1 MTTIKRHPTLLSG
14 IRSLLTPYFYHVTAR
29 TLIDAIAQHQ
39 IVPVYQPFYDSQ
51 TGLMAGI
58 EVLARWKHPLYGNVA
73 PDTFIP
79 LAEKHN
85 LIAML
90 THHLIL
96 QVINDLQHR
105 IHLFPE
111 GLYISLNLSPSN
123 CLDPR
128 FESDT
133 VALLQKLATRHVQLI
148 IEITEKHPLH
158 VTPQLSEWF
167 AALRRSP
174 ISIALD
180 DFGTGYSNL
189 AYIHALDP
197 EYIKIDRLFVSQ
209 IGEHGDLR
217 LMESLIELAKKMHLR
232 IIAEGVETQH
242 QADYLRLNGCDFL
255 QGYYFCRPVQADELV
270 RIVNL
275 GERTTTPNTGWLQ

>member
-1 MTTIKRHPTLLSG
+1 MTTPKRPPGFLSG
-14 IRSLLTPYFYHVTAR
+14 IRSLMTPFFAHVTAR
-29 TLIDAIAQHQ
+29 TLVEAIAQHQ

-51 TGLMAGI
+51 TGRMAGI

-79 LAEKHN
+79 LAEKHS

-90 THHLIL
+90 THHLIQ
-96 QVINDLQHR
+96 QVITDLQHQ

-111 GLYISLNLSPSN
+111 GLYVSLNLSPSN
-123 CLDPR
+123 CLDPH

-133 VALLQKLATRHVQLI
+133 VALLQKLATRHVRLI

-167 AALRRSP
+167 AALRRLP
-174 ISIALD
+174 ISLALD

-189 AYIHALDP
+189 AYIHALAP

-209 IGEHGDLR
+209 IGEHGDTR
-217 LMESLIELAKKMHLR
+217 LMESLIELAKKMDLR

-242 QADYLRLNGCDFL
+242 QADYLRLNRCDFL
-255 QGYYFCRPVQADELV
+255 QGYYFCRPVQADELI
-270 RIVNL
+270 RIANQE
-275 GERTTTPNTGWLQ
+275 ERTTTPTEGWLQ

>member
-1 MTTIKRHPTLLSG
+1 MTTPKRPPGFLSG
-14 IRSLLTPYFYHVTAR
+14 IRSLMTPFFAHVTAR
-29 TLIDAIAQHQ
+29 TLVEAIAQHQ

-51 TGLMAGI
+51 TGRMAGI

-79 LAEKHN
+79 LAEKHS

-90 THHLIL
+90 THHLIQ
-96 QVINDLQHR
+96 QVITDLQHQ

-111 GLYISLNLSPSN
+111 GLYVSLNMSPSN
-123 CLDPR
+123 CLDPD

-133 VALLQKLATRHVQLI
+133 VALLQKLATRHVRLI
-148 IEITEKHPLH
+148 IEISEKHPLH

-167 AALRRSP
+167 AALRRLP
-174 ISIALD
+174 ISLALD

-209 IGEHGDLR
+209 IGEHGDTR
-217 LMESLIELAKKMHLR
+217 LMESLIELAKKMDLR

-242 QADYLRLNGCDFL
+242 QADYLRLNRCDFL
-255 QGYYFCRPVQADELV
+255 QGYYFCRPVQADELI
-270 RIVNL
+270 RIANQE
-275 GERTTTPNTGWLQ
+275 ERTTTPTEGWLQ

>member
-1 MTTIKRHPTLLSG
+1 MTTPKRPPGFLSG
-14 IRSLLTPYFYHVTAR
+14 IRSLMTPFFAHVTAR
-29 TLIDAIAQHQ
+29 TLVEAIAQHQ

-51 TGLMAGI
+51 TGRMAGI

-79 LAEKHN
+79 LAEKHS

-90 THHLIL
+90 THHLIQ
-96 QVINDLQHR
+96 QVITDLQHQ

-111 GLYISLNLSPSN
+111 GLYVSLNLSPSN
-123 CLDPR
+123 CLDPD

-133 VALLQKLATRHVQLI
+133 VALLQKLATRHVRLI

-167 AALRRSP
+167 AALRRLP
-174 ISIALD
+174 ISLALD

-209 IGEHGDLR
+209 IGEHGDTR
-217 LMESLIELAKKMHLR
+217 LMENLIELAKKMDLR

-242 QADYLRLNGCDFL
+242 QADYLRLNRCDFL
-255 QGYYFCRPVQADELV
+255 QGYYFCRPVQADELI
-270 RIVNL
+270 RIANQE
-275 GERTTTPNTGWLQ
+275 ERTTTPTEGWLQ

>member
-1 MTTIKRHPTLLSG
+1 MTTPKRPPGFLSG
-14 IRSLLTPYFYHVTAR
+14 IRSLMTPFFAHVTAR
-29 TLIDAIAQHQ
+29 TLVEAIAQHQ

-51 TGLMAGI
+51 TGRMAGI

-79 LAEKHN
+79 LAEKHS

-90 THHLIL
+90 THHLIQ
-96 QVINDLQHR
+96 QVITDLQHQ

-111 GLYISLNLSPSN
+111 GLYVSLNMSPSN
-123 CLDPR
+123 CLDPD

-133 VALLQKLATRHVQLI
+133 VALLQKLATRHVRLI

-167 AALRRSP
+167 AALRRLP
-174 ISIALD
+174 ISLALD

-209 IGEHGDLR
+209 IGEHGDTR
-217 LMESLIELAKKMHLR
+217 LMESLIELAKKMDLR

-242 QADYLRLNGCDFL
+242 QADYLRLNRCDFL
-255 QGYYFCRPVQADELV
+255 QGYYFCRPVQADELI
-270 RIVNL
+270 RIANQE
-275 GERTTTPNTGWLQ
+275 ERTTTPTEGWLQ

>member
-1 MTTIKRHPTLLSG
+1 MTTPKRPPGFLSG
-14 IRSLLTPYFYHVTAR
+14 IRSLMTPFFAHVTAR
-29 TLIDAIAQHQ
+29 TLVEAIAQHQ

-51 TGLMAGI
+51 TGRMAGI

-79 LAEKHN
+79 LAEKHS

-90 THHLIL
+90 THHLIQ
-96 QVINDLQHR
+96 QVITDLQHQ

-111 GLYISLNLSPSN
+111 GLYVSLNLSPSN
-123 CLDPR
+123 CLDPD

-133 VALLQKLATRHVQLI
+133 VALLQKLATRHVRLI

-167 AALRRSP
+167 AALRRLP
-174 ISIALD
+174 ISLALD

-209 IGEHGDLR
+209 IGEHGDTR
-217 LMESLIELAKKMHLR
+217 LMESLIELAKKMDLR

-242 QADYLRLNGCDFL
+242 QADYLRLNRCDFL
-255 QGYYFCRPVQADELV
+255 QGYYFCRPVQADELI
-270 RIVNL
+270 RIANQE
-275 GERTTTPNTGWLQ
+275 ERTTTPTEGWLQ

>member
-1 MTTIKRHPTLLSG
+1 MTTPKRPPGFLSG
-14 IRSLLTPYFYHVTAR
+14 IRSLMTPFFAHVTPR
-29 TLIDAIAQHQ
+29 TLVEAIAQHQ

-51 TGLMAGI
+51 TGRMAGI

-79 LAEKHN
+79 LAEKHS

-90 THHLIL
+90 THHLIQ
-96 QVINDLQHR
+96 QVITDLQHQ

-111 GLYISLNLSPSN
+111 GLYVSLNLSPSN
-123 CLDPR
+123 CLDPH

-133 VALLQKLATRHVQLI
+133 VALLQKLATRHVRLI

-167 AALRRSP
+167 AALRRLP
-174 ISIALD
+174 ISLALD

-189 AYIHALDP
+189 AYIHALAP

-209 IGEHGDLR
+209 IGEHGDTR
-217 LMESLIELAKKMHLR
+217 LMESLIELAKKMDLR

-242 QADYLRLNGCDFL
+242 QADYLRLNRCDFL
-255 QGYYFCRPVQADELV
+255 QGYYFCRPVQADELI
-270 RIVNL
+270 RIANQE
-275 GERTTTPNTGWLQ
+275 ERTTTPTEGWL

>member
-1 MTTIKRHPTLLSG
+1 MTTPKRPPGFLSG
-14 IRSLLTPYFYHVTAR
+14 IRSLMTPFFAHVTAR
-29 TLIDAIAQHQ
+29 TLVEAIAQHQ

-51 TGLMAGI
+51 TGRMAGI

-79 LAEKHN
+79 LAEKHS

-90 THHLIL
+90 THHLIQ
-96 QVINDLQHR
+96 QVITDLQHQ

-111 GLYISLNLSPSN
+111 GLYVSLNLSPSN
-123 CLDPR
+123 CLDPH

-133 VALLQKLATRHVQLI
+133 VALLQKLATRHVRLI

-167 AALRRSP
+167 AALRRLP
-174 ISIALD
+174 ISLALD

-209 IGEHGDLR
+209 IGEHGDTR
-217 LMESLIELAKKMHLR
+217 LMESLIELAKKMDLR

-242 QADYLRLNGCDFL
+242 QADYLRLNRCDFL
-255 QGYYFCRPVQADELV
+255 QGYYFCRPVQADELI
-270 RIVNL
+270 RIANQE
-275 GERTTTPNTGWLQ
+275 ERTTTPTEGWMQ

>member
-1 MTTIKRHPTLLSG
+1 MTTPKRPPGFLSG
-14 IRSLLTPYFYHVTAR
+14 IRSLMTPFFAHVTAR
-29 TLIDAIAQHQ
+29 TLVEAIAQHQ

-51 TGLMAGI
+51 TGRMAGI
-58 EVLARWKHPLYGNVA
+58 EVLARWKHPIYGNVA

-79 LAEKHN
+79 LAEKHS

-90 THHLIL
+90 THHLIQ
-96 QVINDLQHR
+96 QVITDLQHQ

-111 GLYISLNLSPSN
+111 GLYVSLNLSPSN
-123 CLDPR
+123 CLDPD

-133 VALLQKLATRHVQLI
+133 VALLQKLATRHVRLI

-167 AALRRSP
+167 AALRRLP
-174 ISIALD
+174 ISLALD

-209 IGEHGDLR
+209 IGEHGDTR
-217 LMESLIELAKKMHLR
+217 LMESLIELAKKMDLR

-242 QADYLRLNGCDFL
+242 QADYLRLNRCDFL
-255 QGYYFCRPVQADELV
+255 QGYYFCRPVQADELI
-270 RIVNL
+270 RIANQE
-275 GERTTTPNTGWLQ
+275 ERTTTPTEGWLQ

>member
-1 MTTIKRHPTLLSG
+1 MTTPKRPPGFLSG
-14 IRSLLTPYFYHVTAR
+14 IRSLMTPFFAHVTAR
-29 TLIDAIAQHQ
+29 TLVEAIAQHQ

-51 TGLMAGI
+51 TGRMAGI

-79 LAEKHN
+79 LAEKHS
-85 LIAML
+85 LIALL
-90 THHLIL
+90 THHLIQ
-96 QVINDLQHR
+96 QVITDLQHQ

-111 GLYISLNLSPSN
+111 GLYVSLNLSPSN
-123 CLDPR
+123 CLDPH

-133 VALLQKLATRHVQLI
+133 VALLQKLATRHVRLI

-167 AALRRSP
+167 AALRRLP
-174 ISIALD
+174 ISLALD

-209 IGEHGDLR
+209 IGEHGDTR
-217 LMESLIELAKKMHLR
+217 LMESLIELAKKMDLR

-242 QADYLRLNGCDFL
+242 QADYLRLNRCDFL
-255 QGYYFCRPVQADELV
+255 QGYYFCRPVQADELI
-270 RIVNL
+270 RIANQE
-275 GERTTTPNTGWLQ
+275 ERTTTPTEGWMQ

>member
-1 MTTIKRHPTLLSG
+1 MTTPKRPPGFLSG
-14 IRSLLTPYFYHVTAR
+14 IRSLMTPFFAHVTAR
-29 TLIDAIAQHQ
+29 TLVEAIAQHQ

-51 TGLMAGI
+51 TGRMAGI

-79 LAEKHN
+79 LAEKHS

-90 THHLIL
+90 THHLIQ
-96 QVINDLQHR
+96 QVITDLQHQ

-111 GLYISLNLSPSN
+111 GLYVSLNLSPSN
-123 CLDPR
+123 CLDPH

-133 VALLQKLATRHVQLI
+133 VALLQKLATRHVRLI

-167 AALRRSP
+167 AALRRLP
-174 ISIALD
+174 ISLALD

-189 AYIHALDP
+189 AYIHALAP

-209 IGEHGDLR
+209 IGEHGDTR
-217 LMESLIELAKKMHLR
+217 LMESLIELAKKMDLR

-242 QADYLRLNGCDFL
+242 QADYLRLNRCDFL
-255 QGYYFCRPVQADELV
+255 QGYYFCRPVQADELI
-270 RIVNL
+270 RIANQE
-275 GERTTTPNTGWLQ
+275 ERTTTPTEGWMQ